1 MTKKEASEIWP
12 VLKAYAEGQDV
23 EIFCKVADK
32 PQSYWHIISEVK
44 VNEGYDFP
52 YRVKPLKSNV
62 ANNVEKPKM
71 IFPEFPESFI
81 PYGVEQNTEKM
92 ISWVEEMISIA
103 IQNPDIKSVIARNIF
118 DEVHYA
124 GHIEGSV
131 TEQW

>member
-1 MTKKEASEIWP
+1 MTKEDAAKIWP
-12 VLKAYAEGQDV
+12 VLKAFAEGQDV
-23 EIFCKVADK
+23 EIFCKKANESK
-32 PQSYWHIISEVK
+32 SRWHLTSEVR

-62 ANNVEKPKM
+62 ANNVEKPK
-71 IFPEFPESFI
+71 IVFPEFPESFI
-81 PYGVEQNTEKM
+81 SYGVEQNTEKM
-92 ISWVEEMISIA
+92 ISWVEEMISLA
-103 IQNPDIKSVIARNIF
+103 IQNPDIKSSIARNIF